1 MNPIIGGALIGG
13 GASLLGGMLSN
24 RSNAQAANNQ
34 MQFQERLS
42 STAHQREVQDLMAA
56 GLNPILSATGGSGAS
71 TPAGASPRFED
82 VVSPAVAAAQ
92 QARIVASTVK
102 QQSSQAN
109 LNDQQALKVGTE
121 RLLTEQQISNVAAQT
136 RLAITSAINVQE
148 VTRRISY
155 EIDKITQ
162 DIAESK
168 SREGYNR
175 EQSLTEPYRRYQLSE
190 SADTEAYRRYQ
201 LSESGQTEAYTRDNL
216 AAKSG
221 LDRQRALSEQY
232 ERDNV
237 SPQKLKLMEL
247 QYYLDHLGVNEAK
260 TFSDYY
266 GSSVGHASPY
276 IGLGSDLVNTAAGAV
291 RSLKPPRQVNIYRR

>member
-1 MNPIIGGALIGG
+1 MSIIGGALISG

-109 LNDQQALKVGTE
+109 LNDEQALKVGTE

-136 RLAITSAINVQE
+136 RLAINSAIQVSE

-168 SREGYNR
+168 SRESYNR
-175 EQSLTEPYRRYQLSE
+175 EQSLTEP
-190 SADTEAYRRYQ
+190 YRRYQ

-216 AAKSG
+216 TAKSG

-276 IGLGSDLVNTAAGAV
+276 IGLGSDLINTASGV
-291 RSLKPPRQVNIYRR
+291 SRSLKRR

>member
-1 MNPIIGGALIGG
+1 MNPIIGGALIAG

-136 RLAITSAINVQE
+136 RLAINSAIQVSE

-168 SREGYNR
+168 SRESYNR
-175 EQSLTEPYRRYQLSE
+175 ENR
-190 SADTEAYRRYQ
+190 
-201 LSESGQTEAYTRDNL
+201 
-216 AAKSG
+216 
-221 LDRQRALSEQY
+221 
-232 ERDNV
+232 
-237 SPQKLKLMEL
+237 
-247 QYYLDHLGVNEAK
+247 
-260 TFSDYY
+260 
-266 GSSVGHASPY
+266 
-276 IGLGSDLVNTAAGAV
+276 
-291 RSLKPPRQVNIYRR
+291 